1 MYTFRRSDAP
11 DAPTA
16 ANAEDPPIEA
26 QVENGDVTSLQ
37 ADQVD
42 PSNDDPPPDE
52 TPIEEN
58 V

>member
-1 MYTFRRSDAP
+1 MIAFRRSDAP
-11 DAPTA
+11 AA
-16 ANAEDPPIEA
+16 ANTEEPPVEA
-26 QVENGDVTSLQ
+26 QVENDDVTSLQ

-52 TPIEEN
+52 TPAEEN